1 MSASYSLASLLSDNK
16 VCYICGTTFNLHKHH
31 VFGGANRKRSDR
43 EGCWCYLCAP
53 HHNMSDK
60 GVHFDREADL
70 KLKRECQTKWME
82 KNDKTVEDFI
92 EAYGKSYI

>member
-1 MSASYSLASLLSDNK
+1 MRSILSNEK
-16 VCYICGTTFNLHKHH
+16 VCYICGSPNNLHRHH

-43 EGCWCYLCAP
+43 EGCWVYLCAP

-70 KLKRECQTKWME
+70 KLKRECERAWVDRNGTI
-82 KNDKTVEDFI
+82 EDFI
-92 EAYGKSYI
+92 EAYGKNYI

>member
-1 MSASYSLASLLSDNK
+1 MSASLTSLLSDNK

-60 GVHFDREADL
+60 GVHFDRKADL
-70 KLKRECQTKWME
+70 KLKRECQTRWME
-82 KNDKTVEDFI
+82 RNGKTIEDFI

>member
-1 MSASYSLASLLSDNK
+1 MRSILSNEK
-16 VCYICGTTFNLHKHH
+16 VCYICGSPNNIHKHH

-43 EGCWCYLCAP
+43 EGCWVYLCAP

-70 KLKRECQTKWME
+70 KLKRECEREWVDRNGTI
-82 KNDKTVEDFI
+82 EDFI
-92 EAYGKSYI
+92 EAYGKNYI